1 MFVGGESENQ
11 VAQIM
16 SSLTH
21 AIWLI
26 AKLKIKST
34 NKDWKI
40 SLNIDSIV
48 A

>member
-26 AKLKIKST
+26 AKLKIKVQI
-34 NKDWKI
+34 KI
-40 SLNIDSIV
+40 EKYL
-48 A
+48 